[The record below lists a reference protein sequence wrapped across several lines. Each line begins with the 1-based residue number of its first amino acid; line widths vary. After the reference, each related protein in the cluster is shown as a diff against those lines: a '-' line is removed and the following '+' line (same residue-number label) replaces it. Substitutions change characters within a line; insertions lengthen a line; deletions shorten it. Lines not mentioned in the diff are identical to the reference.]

1 MIVENI
7 SIIIYIS
14 TKYSPYSMRR
24 AKIYLAIVAY
34 FTLVKRFLS
43 KPLYRFVMR
52 IKQKLGIKSV
62 TRCSYDGRVLPAG
75 FEFFFNGG
83 SHLNLGLE
91 QGFLNQ
97 YLRN

>member
-1 MIVENI
+1 MC
-7 SIIIYIS
+7 
-14 TKYSPYSMRR
+14 R
-24 AKIYLAIVAY
+24 ARIYLAIVAY

-43 KPLYRFVMR
+43 KPLHGFVNR
-52 IKQKLGIKSV
+52 IRQKLGIFSV
-62 TRCSYDGRVLPAG
+62 SKTPKWSRILQTS
-75 FEFFFNGG
+75 FEFFCCGG

>member
-1 MIVENI
+1 
-7 SIIIYIS
+7 
-14 TKYSPYSMRR
+14 MRR
-24 AKIYLAIVAY
+24 ARIYLAIVAY

-43 KPLYRFVMR
+43 KPLHGFVKR
-52 IKQKLGIKSV
+52 IRQKLGIFSNSNSPKGN
-62 TRCSYDGRVLPAG
+62 RILPAG
-75 FEFFFNGG
+75 FEFFYCGG

>member
-1 MIVENI
+1 
-7 SIIIYIS
+7 
-14 TKYSPYSMRR
+14 MRR
-24 AKIYLAIVAY
+24 ARIYLAIVAY
-34 FTLVKRFLS
+34 FTLVKRLLS
-43 KPLYRFVMR
+43 KPLHGLIMR
-52 IKQKLGIKSV
+52 IKQKIGIFSASNSRKGN
-62 TRCSYDGRVLPAG
+62 RILPVG

>member
-1 MIVENI
+1 MKVENI

-34 FTLVKRFLS
+34 FTLIKRFLS
-43 KPLYRFVMR
+43 KPLYRLVKR
-52 IKQKLGIKSV
+52 IKQKFGIKSA
-62 TRCSYDGRVLPAG
+62 TRNSCNGRVLPAG
-75 FEFFFNGG
+75 FNLFFSGG
-83 SHLNLGLE
+83 SHLSLGLE

>member
-62 TRCSYDGRVLPAG
+62 TSCSYDGRVLPAG
-75 FEFFFNGG
+75 FEFFFSGG